1 MPSFFRCAREADLYL
16 TYTHLACTLSQ
27 APVQAFSLLLLMF
40 SLAGIVPL
48 IGFFAKLYVFLAVIE
63 VGMYWLALGGAIAS
77 VIGAYYYLRL
87 VYFMYFGEEG
97 ESLDDNMTRTS
108 QITMVLS
115 GVFVIVG
122 VANLFGIIDISQAAT
137 GMLFN

>member
-1 MPSFFRCAREADLYL
+1 SDIYSLGMFSK
-16 TYTHLACTLSQ
+16 H

-87 VYFMYFGEEG
+87 VYFMYFGDEG

-108 QITMVLS
+108 QITLVLS